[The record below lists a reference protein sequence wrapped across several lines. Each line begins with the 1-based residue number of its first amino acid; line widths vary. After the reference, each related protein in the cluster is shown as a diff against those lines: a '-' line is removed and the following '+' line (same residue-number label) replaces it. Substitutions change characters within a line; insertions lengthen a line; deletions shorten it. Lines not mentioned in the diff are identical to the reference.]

1 MGAVPS
7 LRNGLI
13 ESGQPDGEVPAS
25 LAAPKRADP
34 PTPGPTPAHHVLH
47 TDATNTVAC
56 LGPCVLVISHTLTL
70 PAVEAIGRAFATIV
84 QRQQKLC
91 ALSIVDSPPGPGAD
105 PAARDAVA
113 ELTRQHNKH
122 ITGAAIVCDGTG
134 FRATAV
140 RSMVTSIHM
149 ASRSSHPSKVF
160 ATTGPALDWLQ
171 STRPTRDLDLPL
183 LAQAVATLRA
193 HWLEQLAR
201 AGVQPGV

>member
-1 MGAVPS
+1 M
-7 LRNGLI
+7 RNGLI
-13 ESGQPDGEVPAS
+13 ESGQPDREAPAS
-25 LAAPKRADP
+25 LEASKRAEP
-34 PTPGPTPAHHVLH
+34 PASGLTPAHHLLH
-47 TDATNTVAC
+47 TDATNVVAC

-70 PAVEAIGRAFATIV
+70 PAAEAIGRAFASIV

-91 ALSIVDSPPGPGAD
+91 ALSIVESRPGPG
-105 PAARDAVA
+105 PAPEARDAVA

-140 RSMVTSIHM
+140 RSMVTAIHM

-160 ATTGPALDWLQ
+160 TTTEPALDWLQ

-183 LAQAVATLRA
+183 LARAVADLQALLR
-193 HWLEQLAR
+193 ESSR
-201 AGVQPGV
+201 SVQPAT